1 MKRSEEREYNI
12 RKVIQTAQ
20 GMFIAD
26 GIAATPISRI
36 AEAADLTPTSL
47 YRYFKNKDA
56 LVFAVWQDALVTFY
70 KGFTERYVRI
80 APEPKNGYE
89 KFVACMDV
97 YFSFYHETPE
107 WYRYT
112 REMFASYSEKSE
124 GNDVQNVFWKYYDK
138 EIPVPALKALREG
151 VEDGSIRPDV
161 NIYTVYQCLL
171 NAYTGTTIYENVS
184 FGVSPVEIVRFTGE
198 VIANYI
204 KNERPIL

>member
-12 RKVIQTAQ
+12 KKVIKTAQ
-20 GMFIAD
+20 NLFIAD

-56 LVFAVWQDALVTFY
+56 LVFAVWQDALVIFY
-70 KGFTERYVRI
+70 NGFTERYVRI
-80 APEPKNGYE
+80 TPEPKNGYE

-97 YFSFYHETPE
+97 YFSLYHEMPE
-107 WYRYT
+107 WYDYT
-112 REMFASYSEKSE
+112 REMFSSYSEKSD
-124 GNDVQNVFWKYYDK
+124 GNEVKNVFWKYYDN
-138 EIPVPALKALREG
+138 EIPIPVLKALREG
-151 VEDGSIRPDV
+151 VADGSIRPDV

-171 NAYTGTTIYENVS
+171 NAYTGTTIYESVS

-198 VIANYI
+198 LIANYI
-204 KNERPIL
+204 KNER

>member
-1 MKRSEEREYNI
+1 MKRSEERAYNI
-12 RKVIQTAQ
+12 KKVIKIAQ
-20 GMFIAD
+20 NLFIAD
-26 GIAATPISRI
+26 GIAATTINRI

-47 YRYFKNKDA
+47 YRYFRNKDA

-70 KGFTERYVRI
+70 NQFTERYVRI
-80 APEPKNGYE
+80 APEPQNGYE

-107 WYRYT
+107 WYSYT

-124 GNDVQNVFWKYYDK
+124 GNEVQNVFWKYYDK

-151 VEDGSIRPDV
+151 VADGSIRPDV

-171 NAYTGTTIYENVS
+171 NAYTGTTIYESVS

-198 VIANYI
+198 LIANYI
-204 KNERPIL
+204 KNER

>member
-70 KGFTERYVRI
+70 NRFTERYIRI
-80 APEPKNGYE
+80 APEPRNGYE

-112 REMFASYSEKSE
+112 REMFSSYSEKTE
-124 GNDVQNVFWKYYDK
+124 GNEVQNVFWKYYDK

-184 FGVSPVEIVRFTGE
+184 FGVSPVEIVRFTGD

-204 KNERPIL
+204 KNER